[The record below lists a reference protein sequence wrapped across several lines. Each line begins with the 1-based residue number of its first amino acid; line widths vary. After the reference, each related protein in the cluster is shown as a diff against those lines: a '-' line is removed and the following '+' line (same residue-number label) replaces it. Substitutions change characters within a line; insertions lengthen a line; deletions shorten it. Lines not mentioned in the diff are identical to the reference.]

1 MPCAGVQ
8 FDPVCPPLGATI
20 LQQQAAAV
28 DAYQVFSLP
37 VSVLDA
43 FGSLVS
49 SGPGS
54 SWLARLDQ
62 TLNPK
67 SDQNLNPEQ
76 PQQQQQG
83 GGSSSGASQLA
94 GDRRVRLIGGSAVF
108 AGLSLAAAPGSLVN
122 LTLTAAAGSNRAQVG
137 CAAVLC
143 CVACV
148 GWVVACCCS
157 WQFGQPYFDCC
168 SRQQQST
175 GRVLLLLCTVL

>member
-1 MPCAGVQ
+1 VLPAGIQ

-37 VSVLDA
+37 VNVLDA

-62 TLNPK
+62 NPRV
-67 SDQNLNPEQ
+67 DQNLNPGFDQTLNPEFD
-76 PQQQQQG
+76 QQQQQE

-94 GDRRVRLIGGSAVF
+94 GDRRVRLVGGSAVF
-108 AGLSLAAAPGSLVN
+108 AGLSLAAAPGSWVN
-122 LTLTAAAGSNRAQVG
+122 LTLTAAAGSSRTQVG
-137 CAAVLC
+137 SC
-143 CVACV
+143 
-148 GWVVACCCS
+148 
-157 WQFGQPYFDCC
+157 
-168 SRQQQST
+168 
-175 GRVLLLLCTVL
+175 